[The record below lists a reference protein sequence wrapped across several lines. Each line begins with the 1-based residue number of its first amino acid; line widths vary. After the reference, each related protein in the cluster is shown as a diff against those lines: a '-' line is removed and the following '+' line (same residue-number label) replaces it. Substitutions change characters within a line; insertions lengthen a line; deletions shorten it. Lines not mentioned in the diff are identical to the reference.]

1 LTLPMGLNT
10 VYRYCAT
17 CDDGAIRLQA
27 DTRHKLQTALP

>member
-17 CDDGAIRLQA
+17 CDYSRGSTTLIPVLG
-27 DTRHKLQTALP
+27 